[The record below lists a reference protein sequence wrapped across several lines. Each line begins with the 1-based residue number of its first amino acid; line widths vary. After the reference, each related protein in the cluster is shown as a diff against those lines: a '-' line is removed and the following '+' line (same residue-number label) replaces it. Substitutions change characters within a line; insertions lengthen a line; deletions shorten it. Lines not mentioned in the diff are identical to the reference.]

1 MRSKHSKEKNLHA
14 PRSHKNSATLHDKD
28 IKDSSEYEQ
37 GAHDVVD
44 EDARRSRDKARR
56 HNEKLI

>member
-1 MRSKHSKEKNLHA
+1 MRSKYSKEKNLHG
-14 PRSHKNSATLHDKD
+14 PRTHKNPTNLHDKD
-28 IKDSSEYEQ
+28 MKDSSEYEQ
-37 GAHDVVD
+37 GAHDTVG